1 MAPRG
6 RPTRL
11 NPNETPTTTVTQAQL
26 QALIDQGVAAAMAEA
41 EASRVR
47 NGYNSNGSGPRPAQT
62 ARECSYSE
70 FLKCKPLD
78 FKGTEG
84 VVLNSRATKE
94 LLDSLSGN
102 ALTWWNSHVKTTTP
116 KAAHA
121 MPWRTLKKM
130 MTDKY
135 CPRGEIKKLEFEMW
149 NLKVKVIDQVE
160 KYVGGLPDT
169 IHGSVMATKPKTMQD
184 AIEFATELMDKKIN
198 TWAERQADN
207 KRKSDDTA
215 RNNQNQQ
222 PNKRQNTGRAYAAGN
237 NDGKPYGGPR
247 PLCSKCNYHHDGPCA
262 PKCHKC
268 HRFGHLG
275 RDCKNPPNVNTG
287 ANQRAACF
295 KCGAQGHFRKDC
307 PKWKNN
313 NNRGNQAGN
322 AEAQAK
328 VYAVGN
334 AGANPD
340 NNVITDHDYNVELA
354 DGRIVGLNTI
364 IRGCTLNLLNHP
376 FNIDLMPV
384 ELGSFDV
391 IIGMDWLAK
400 YHAVIVCAEKIVRI
414 PFGDEILI
422 VRGDGSSN
430 KHGTRLNIISCTKA
444 QEYLTKGCHVFLAN
458 ITATKDEDKS
468 KEKRLED
475 VPVVQEFPEVFP
487 EDLPGIPPTRQV
499 EFRIDLVPGA
509 TPVARAPYRLAPSE
523 MKELAEQLQE
533 LTDKGFIRPSSS
545 PWGAPVLFVKKKDGS
560 FRMCIDYRELNKTD
574 SERTDTTH
582 QGIDEPIDQLARVRV
597 FVQRLIEV
605 RVITS
610 WRVREEDIPNDCY
623 SGLDDGHYEFQCTNP
638 GLPEGS
644 EDFIAYCDA
653 SKKGFWAIVE
663 GVIVVADALTEG
675 TRTTRV
681 RALVMTIGLD
691 LHKPILKACRR
702 SRKPEKHKKE
712 DVRGMWLRIQKDPEI
727 GNIERKLESR
737 ADGTLCLNGQEWLP
751 CLAY

>member
-1 MAPRG
+1 MAPKRKT
-6 RPTRL
+6 TRL
-11 NPNETPTTTVTQAQL
+11 NPYATPTQVTDTHTTTYVTNAQIQAMINEGVTA
-26 QALIDQGVAAAMAEA
+26 ALAARDAT
-41 EASRVR
+41 R
-47 NGYNSNGSGPRPAQT
+47 NGDDSHTSGTGPESACTIACQVK
-62 ARECSYSE
+62 
-70 FLKCKPLD
+70 F
-78 FKGTEG
+78 
-84 VVLNSRATKE
+84 ATYT
-94 LLDSLSGN
+94 LQGN

-116 KAAHA
+116 EAAHA

-149 NLKVKVIDQVE
+149 NLKVKGTDVVTYSQRFQELALMCDRMFPEEIDQVE

-237 NDGKPYGGPR
+237 GDRRPYEGPR

-268 HRFGHLG
+268 NRFGHLS
-275 RDCKNPPNVNTG
+275 RDCRNPPNVNTG
-287 ANQRAACF
+287 ANQRGNVCF
-295 KCGAQGHFRKDC
+295 ECGAQGHFKRDC
-307 PKWKNN
+307 PKLKNN
-313 NNRGNQAGN
+313 NNRGNRVGN
-322 AEAQAK
+322 AKAQAK

-334 AGANPD
+334 AGANPNINIITGTFLL
-340 NNVITDHDYNVELA
+340 NNRYASILFDTGADRSFVSTAFSSRIVITPTALDHDYNVELA

-364 IRGCTLNLLNHP
+364 IRGCTLNFLNHP

-430 KHGTRLNIISCTKA
+430 EHGTRLNIISCTKA
-444 QEYLTKGCHVFLAN
+444 QEYLTKGYHIFLAN

-475 VPVVQEFPEVFP
+475 VPLVEEF
-487 EDLPGIPPTRQV
+487 
-499 EFRIDLVPGA
+499 
-509 TPVARAPYRLAPSE
+509 
-523 MKELAEQLQE
+523 
-533 LTDKGFIRPSSS
+533 
-545 PWGAPVLFVKKKDGS
+545 
-560 FRMCIDYRELNKTD
+560 
-574 SERTDTTH
+574 H
-582 QGIDEPIDQLARVRV
+582 
-597 FVQRLIEV
+597 
-605 RVITS
+605 
-610 WRVREEDIPNDCY
+610 
-623 SGLDDGHYEFQCTNP
+623 
-638 GLPEGS
+638 
-644 EDFIAYCDA
+644 
-653 SKKGFWAIVE
+653 
-663 GVIVVADALTEG
+663 
-675 TRTTRV
+675 
-681 RALVMTIGLD
+681 
-691 LHKPILKACRR
+691 
-702 SRKPEKHKKE
+702 
-712 DVRGMWLRIQKDPEI
+712 
-727 GNIERKLESR
+727 
-737 ADGTLCLNGQEWLP
+737 
-751 CLAY
+751 

>member
-1 MAPRG
+1 MAPKR
-6 RPTRL
+6 RTTRL
-11 NPNETPTTTVTQAQL
+11 NPDATPTPVTDTHTTTSVTNAQIQAMINEGVTA
-26 QALIDQGVAAAMAEA
+26 ALAARDAT
-41 EASRVR
+41 R
-47 NGYNSNGSGPRPAQT
+47 NGDDSHTSGTGVRRPVQV
-62 ARECSYSE
+62 ARECTYPD
-70 FLKCKPLD
+70 FLKCQPLN
-78 FKGTEG
+78 FKGT
-84 VVLNSRATKE
+84 VWSCW
-94 LLDSLSGN
+94 DSLRN

-116 KAAHA
+116 EAAHA

-149 NLKVKVIDQVE
+149 NLKVKGNDVVAYSQRFQELALMCDRMFPEEIDQVE

-222 PNKRQNTGRAYAAGN
+222 PNKRQNTGRAYAIGN
-237 NDGKPYGGPR
+237 DDRRPYGGPR

-275 RDCKNPPNVNTG
+275 RDCRSPPNVNTG
-287 ANQRAACF
+287 ANQRACF
-295 KCGAQGHFRKDC
+295 ECGAQGHFRKDC

-313 NNRGNQAGN
+313 NNRGNQAGH
-322 AEAQAK
+322 AKAQAK

-340 NNVITDHDYNVELA
+340 NNVVTGTFLLNNRYASILFDTGADRSFVSTAFSSRIVITPTALDHDYNVELA

-400 YHAVIVCAEKIVRI
+400 YHAIIVCAEKIVRI

-444 QEYLTKGCHVFLAN
+444 QEYYLTGKTRYLSKYHHK
-458 ITATKDEDKS
+458 TKDDDKS
-468 KEKRLED
+468 
-475 VPVVQEFPEVFP
+475 
-487 EDLPGIPPTRQV
+487 
-499 EFRIDLVPGA
+499 
-509 TPVARAPYRLAPSE
+509 
-523 MKELAEQLQE
+523 
-533 LTDKGFIRPSSS
+533 
-545 PWGAPVLFVKKKDGS
+545 
-560 FRMCIDYRELNKTD
+560 RE
-574 SERTDTTH
+574 TT
-582 QGIDEPIDQLARVRV
+582 
-597 FVQRLIEV
+597 
-605 RVITS
+605 
-610 WRVREEDIPNDCY
+610 
-623 SGLDDGHYEFQCTNP
+623 
-638 GLPEGS
+638 
-644 EDFIAYCDA
+644 
-653 SKKGFWAIVE
+653 
-663 GVIVVADALTEG
+663 
-675 TRTTRV
+675 
-681 RALVMTIGLD
+681 
-691 LHKPILKACRR
+691 
-702 SRKPEKHKKE
+702 
-712 DVRGMWLRIQKDPEI
+712 
-727 GNIERKLESR
+727 
-737 ADGTLCLNGQEWLP
+737 
-751 CLAY
+751 